1 MEGHEFVDVE
11 AFCEDTASILERIEM
26 EHVTVSVVRG
36 AQVVAVISPA
46 PVAQKLAEIHRTL
59 EEGARDDSFFLD
71 VLGTR
76 RLLGL

>member
-1 MEGHEFVDVE
+1 MEGHEIVDIE
-11 AFCEDTASILERIEM
+11 AFIQDVTGVLERVET
-26 EHVTVSVVRG
+26 EHVSISVIRG
-36 AQVVAVISPA
+36 SHVVAVISPA